1 MARVDIG
8 LNLLPV
14 TSARQTAEWARLAE
28 DVGFDFVGI
37 TDGQMI
43 WRDVY
48 VALTLAAAGTKRI
61 RLGPWVTNPTT
72 RHPTVTA
79 NAICTLDEVSDGRAF
94 LGIGNGDDSVR
105 TIGGD
110 HSKLDTLADAV
121 KLIYRLAAG
130 AEVETDNG
138 KWHLASAR
146 GRITIYWAA
155 SAARSMRYGAQY
167 TDGVIAST
175 WLTPELLDK
184 VRGLIRE
191 GAAAGGKKESQVQS
205 ILHTA
210 VAVDDNRQVA
220 IDAAKPYVARGLCY
234 ASAVWLP
241 DWSEE
246 DLKSFRSKYN
256 YYKHFSADH
265 DLATLVPDHF
275 VPRKA
280 VVGTPDECRETLDR
294 LLQSGF
300 TQISL
305 TPMGDVTKCLRTLGD
320 KVLPRLQR
328 A

>member
-1 MARVDIG
+1 VSRVEIG

-14 TSARQTAEWARLAE
+14 ISARETANWARLAE
-28 DVGFDFVGI
+28 DVGFDFVGL

-48 VALTLAAAGTKRI
+48 VALTLIAASTKRI
-61 RLGPWVTNPTT
+61 KLGPWVTNPTT

-79 NAICTLDEVSDGRAF
+79 NAVCTLDEVSEGRAF

-110 HSKLDTLADAV
+110 HAKLDTLVDAV

-130 AEVETDNG
+130 EEVDTPRG
-138 KWHLASAR
+138 KWRLASAR
-146 GRITIYWAA
+146 GRITVYWAA

-175 WLTPELLDK
+175 WLTPELLEK

-191 GAAAGGKKESQVQS
+191 GALAGGKDPSQVES
-205 ILHTA
+205 ILHTS
-210 VAVDDNRQVA
+210 VAVDDDRQRA
-220 IDAAKPYVARGLCY
+220 LDAAKPYVARGLCY

-246 DLKSFRSKYN
+246 DLKNFRSKYD

-265 DLATLVPDHF
+265 DLASLVPDHF
-275 VPRKA
+275 VPRKS
-280 VVGTPDECRETLDR
+280 VVGTPEDCRETLAR
-294 LLQSGF
+294 LQKSGF
-300 TQISL
+300 TKISL
-305 TPMGDVTKCLRTLGD
+305 TPMGDVAKCLRLLGD
-320 KVLPRLQR
+320 KVLPRL
-328 A
+328 

>member
-1 MARVDIG
+1 MADVEIG

-14 TSARQTAEWARLAE
+14 NSARQTADWTRLAE
-28 DVGFDFVGI
+28 DLGFDFVGI

-48 VALTLAAAGTKRI
+48 VALTLAAVATKRI
-61 RLGPWVTNPTT
+61 KMGPWVTNPTT

-79 NAICTLDEVSDGRAF
+79 NAICTLDEVSEGRAF

-130 AEVETDNG
+130 EKVETG
-138 KWHLASAR
+138 HGTWSLASAR
-146 GRITIYWAA
+146 KRITIYWAA
-155 SAARSMRYGAQY
+155 SAGRSMQYGAQH
-167 TDGVIAST
+167 TDGVIASA
-175 WLTPELLDK
+175 WLTPELLEK
-184 VRGLIRE
+184 TRGLIHQ
-191 GAAAGGKKESQVQS
+191 GARAGGKDPSQVEA
-205 ILHTA
+205 ILHTS
-210 VAVDDNRQVA
+210 VAVDENRQRA

-241 DWSEE
+241 DWSED
-246 DLKSFRSKYN
+246 DLKNFRSKYN

-280 VVGTPDECRETLDR
+280 VVGTPEECVETMRR
-294 LLQSGF
+294 LQNSGF
-300 TQISL
+300 TKISL
-305 TPMGDVTKCLRTLGD
+305 TPMGDVTKCLRLLGE
-320 KVLPRLQR
+320 KVLPNL
-328 A
+328 

>member
-138 KWHLASAR
+138 KWQLASAR

-175 WLTPELLDK
+175 WLTPELLEK

-191 GAAAGGKKESQVQS
+191 GAAAGGKRESDVQS

-210 VAVDDNRQVA
+210 VAVDDDRRVA

-241 DWSEE
+241 DWSED
-246 DLKSFRSKYN
+246 DLKDFRSKYN

-265 DLATLVPDHF
+265 DLAALVPDHF

-280 VVGTPDECRETLDR
+280 VVGTPDDCR
-294 LLQSGF
+294 
-300 TQISL
+300 
-305 TPMGDVTKCLRTLGD
+305 
-320 KVLPRLQR
+320 
-328 A
+328 